1 MQKMSTDKNKSVEK
15 LKKPTKDRIKTVF
28 GTLLETSKLLQGSKA
43 GKVASV
49 SAKASIIIGAVYA
62 IVEIFI

>member
-1 MQKMSTDKNKSVEK
+1 MSTNKNNSTEK
-15 LKKPTKDRIKTVF
+15 LKKPTKGRVKSVL
-28 GTLLETSKLLQGSKA
+28 GTMLETSKLLQGSKV

-62 IVEIFI
+62 IVNIFI

>member
-1 MQKMSTDKNKSVEK
+1 MSTDKNDSVKK
-15 LKKPTKDRIKTVF
+15 LKKPTKNRIKSVF
-28 GTLLETSKLLQGSKA
+28 ETMLETSKLLQSSKA

>member
-1 MQKMSTDKNKSVEK
+1 MSTEKNKSTEK
-15 LKKPTKDRIKTVF
+15 LKKPTKDRIKSVF
-28 GTLLETSKLLQGSKA
+28 GTLLETSKLLQSSTA
-43 GKVASV
+43 GKVAST

>member
-1 MQKMSTDKNKSVEK
+1 MSTDKKNSVEK
-15 LKKPTKDRIKTVF
+15 LKKPTKDRIKSF
-28 GTLLETSKLLQGSKA
+28 LGTMLETSKLLQGSKA

-49 SAKASIIIGAVYA
+49 AAKASIIIGAVYA

>member
-1 MQKMSTDKNKSVEK
+1 MSTDKKNSVEK

-28 GTLLETSKLLQGSKA
+28 GTMLETSKLLQGSTA

-49 SAKASIIIGAVYA
+49 SAKASVIIGAVYA

>member
-1 MQKMSTDKNKSVEK
+1 MSTDKNKSTEK
-15 LKKPTKDRIKTVF
+15 LKKPTPNRIKSVL
-28 GTLLETSKLLQGSKA
+28 GTMLETSKLLQSSTA

-49 SAKASIIIGAVYA
+49 STKASIIIGAVYA

>member
-1 MQKMSTDKNKSVEK
+1 MSTDKNNSTEK
-15 LKKPTKDRIKTVF
+15 LKKPTKDRIKSVF
-28 GTLLETSKLLQGSKA
+28 GTMLETSKLLQGSTA
-43 GKVASV
+43 GKVASA

>member
-1 MQKMSTDKNKSVEK
+1 MSTNKNKSTEK
-15 LKKPTKDRIKTVF
+15 LKQSTKDRIKSVL
-28 GTLLETSKLLQGSKA
+28 GTMLETSKLLQGSTA

-49 SAKASIIIGAVYA
+49 SAQASVIIAAVYN

>member
-1 MQKMSTDKNKSVEK
+1 MSTDKNTSTEK
-15 LKKPTKDRIKTVF
+15 LKKPTKDRVKTVF
-28 GTLLETSKLLQGSKA
+28 ETMLETSKLLQSSTA

-49 SAKASIIIGAVYA
+49 AAKASIIIGAVYA

>member
-1 MQKMSTDKNKSVEK
+1 MSTDKNKSTEK
-15 LKKPTKDRIKTVF
+15 LKKPTPDRIKSVL
-28 GTLLETSKLLQGSKA
+28 GTMLETSKLLQGSTS

-49 SAKASIIIGAVYA
+49 SAQASVIIAAVYN